1 MLIRIVGVALVA
13 GLAGCATAPEGALVD
28 DPYEGLNRNVHSLNK
43 GLDRAVVNPVSKAY
57 DTVTPETIQFLV
69 GNALS
74 HLTLPGL
81 FANHLLQGDFRDAG
95 ETLARFAVNTVGG
108 VGFLDPATE
117 IGASYIE
124 TDFGITLA
132 EWGVG
137 PGVYHELPVFGPKT
151 TRDAF
156 GTVVDFAFAPT
167 TYLGG
172 GTAETIGYSVTG
184 LELVDTR
191 DRYRAVIDEIL
202 YDSEDSYLSSRNT
215 YIQNRLRL
223 LAGETEVDALP
234 DIFEEQQ

>member
-1 MLIRIVGVALVA
+1 MLRRILGLALVA
-13 GLAGCATAPEGALVD
+13 GLAGCATAPEGALVA
-28 DPYEGLNRNVHSLNK
+28 DPYEGLNRSVHSFNK
-43 GLDRAVVNPVSKAY
+43 GVDRVVVNPASKAY
-57 DTVTPETIQFLV
+57 DTVTPETFQFMI

-81 FANHLLQGDFRDAG
+81 FANHLLQGDLRDAG
-95 ETLARFAVNTVGG
+95 ETLARFAINTVGG

-117 IGASYIE
+117 IGAGYVE
-124 TDFGITLA
+124 TDFGLTLA
-132 EWGVG
+132 RWGVA

-151 TRDAF
+151 TRDAV
-156 GTVVDFAFAPT
+156 GTAVDFVFAPT

-172 GTAETIGYSVTG
+172 GNAAVIGYTVTG

-215 YIQNRLRL
+215 YIQNRQRL
-223 LAGETEVDALP
+223 LAGETEVETLP
-234 DIFEEQQ
+234 DIFEEQ